1 MHGGIGYHRPLTT
14 KGFAPEGVWKT
25 EDCVGCVVR
34 RALML
39 DFWGVQADIL
49 GKMVNTN
56 LQKLKSENAP
66 FAYHQAILWEG

>member
-1 MHGGIGYHRPLTT
+1 
-14 KGFAPEGVWKT
+14 
-25 EDCVGCVVR
+25 
-34 RALML
+34 ML
-39 DFWGVQADIL
+39 DFWDVQAGIL